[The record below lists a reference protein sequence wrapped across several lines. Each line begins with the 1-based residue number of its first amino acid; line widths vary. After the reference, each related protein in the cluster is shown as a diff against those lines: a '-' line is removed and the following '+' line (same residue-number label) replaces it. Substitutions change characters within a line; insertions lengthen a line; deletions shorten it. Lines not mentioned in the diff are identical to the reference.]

1 MNNWP
6 LIHPSPSSKPIH
18 FRRTAQQC
26 AVIASTLT
34 LCAYQMAH
42 ADDLAQRT
50 SENDPIPP
58 VAGVLTLPATSV
70 TGVSTKG
77 GESGLVHGY
86 VAEQSGL
93 GTKTDTSILEIPQS
107 VSVVTREQM
116 DTQQIKTTSQA
127 LRYTT
132 GANSEKYGAF
142 GDQLDF
148 TKIRGVEAD
157 YYLDGLRLISNP
169 GSWSPQVD
177 PYTLERVEV
186 LRGPSSYLYGQSTGG
201 GIVNQVTRKPQ
212 EVESHEVTTQ
222 FGSFD
227 RTFLGVDSTGPIDSD
242 RTLLYRFTATGLKAN
257 DQVEDVRHKR
267 LYLAPSLTWQPTEQT
282 SWTVQLVHSREPEIP
297 NYNSLPANLLGLNKS
312 PYPSID
318 RDRNYRDMS
327 FDDSS
332 REQNYISSNFT
343 HSFDNDWKVTST
355 MRYMHIASD
364 LQRSVVY
371 GYSVVNGKPLLKNT
385 YEISPSSSNTFS
397 MDNYV
402 SGSLQLGP
410 TKHDVIVGADFA
422 SGTVSSALYSSGPYL
437 VDPYGS
443 DYRPHVKPDFTA
455 SRAAPWSEK
464 QEFDRLGLYVQ
475 DQISYDRWRLTL
487 GTRYDKSETDD
498 VTRSYS
504 PTSVSTRMNNGKW
517 SGRTG
522 LSFQFDN
529 GISPYV
535 SYATSFNPLIGSGYN
550 GSAFV
555 PTETTQSEIGIK
567 FHPADSRTLLTAAI
581 YNLEQTNVKTADAAH
596 LGFNTQA
603 GKVRSRGVDLSATAE
618 LVENL
623 NLLASYSYLDN
634 ALVQDTTY
642 QGNSLT
648 QTPRHSAAL
657 WLDYL
662 IGRGSLSGL
671 KIGAGSRYLGASY
684 GDPANTFKV
693 PAVTLFD
700 LALNYELGSI
710 APSLEGA
717 SLALNVS
724 NLTNKEYVASCTSAM
739 YCFVGQDRTATTSL
753 TYRW

>member
-1 MNNWP
+1 MNKLSP
-6 LIHPSPSSKPIH
+6 IYLPSRSKQTGL
-18 FRRTAQQC
+18 RCLGKQR
-26 AVIASTLT
+26 VLIASALT
-34 LCAYQMAH
+34 LCIHQIAH
-42 ADDLAQRT
+42 ADDGVPTAPQKDQIPTLT
-50 SENDPIPP
+50 S
-58 VAGVLTLPATSV
+58 VVTLPSTSV
-70 TGVSTKG
+70 TGLSAKA
-77 GESGLVHGY
+77 GESGLVQGY

-93 GTKTDTSILEIPQS
+93 GTKTDTSILENPQS

-116 DTQQIKTTSQA
+116 ETQQIKTTSQA
-127 LRYTT
+127 LRYTA

-148 TKIRGVEAD
+148 TKIRGVDAD
-157 YYLDGLRLISNP
+157 YYLDGLRLVSNP
-169 GSWSPQVD
+169 GSWAPQVD

-212 EVESHEVTTQ
+212 DIESHEVTTQ
-222 FGSFD
+222 FGSFG
-227 RTFLGVDSTGPIDSD
+227 RTFLGVDSTGPINAD
-242 RTLLYRFTATGLKAN
+242 RTLLYRFTATGLKTN
-257 DQVEDVRHKR
+257 DQIEDVRHKR

-312 PYPSID
+312 PYTSIK

-332 REQNYISSNFT
+332 REQNYFSSNFT
-343 HSFDNDWKVTST
+343 YSFDNDWKVTSN
-355 MRYMHIASD
+355 MRYMHISSD
-364 LQRSVVY
+364 LQRSIVY
-371 GYSVVNGKPLLKNT
+371 GYSVVNGKPMLKNT

-397 MDNYV
+397 MDNYI
-402 SGSLQLGP
+402 SGSAQLGP
-410 TKHDVIVGADFA
+410 TQHDVIVGTDFA
-422 SGTVSSALYSSGPYL
+422 SGDVTSALYSSGPYL
-437 VDPYGS
+437 VDPYGP
-443 DYRPHVKPDFTA
+443 DYRPSAKPDLAA

-464 QEFDRLGLYVQ
+464 QEFDRLGVYVQ
-475 DQISYDRWRLTL
+475 DKISYDQWRLTL
-487 GTRYDKSETDD
+487 GTRYDKSKTDD
-498 VTRSYS
+498 VTHSYS
-504 PTSVSTRMNNGKW
+504 PTAVTTRMNNEKW
-517 SGRTG
+517 SGRAG
-522 LSFQFDN
+522 LSYQFDN
-529 GISPYV
+529 GIAPYV

-567 FHPADSRTLLTAAI
+567 FHPADSRTLLTAAV
-581 YNLEQTNVKTADAAH
+581 YNLEQTNVKTSDAAH

-623 NLLASYSYLDN
+623 NLIAGYSYLDN

-642 QGNSLT
+642 QGKSLT
-648 QTPRHSAAL
+648 QTPRHSAAV

-662 IGRGSLSGL
+662 IRRGALSGL
-671 KIGAGSRYLGASY
+671 KIGGGSRYLGASY

-700 LALNYELGSI
+700 LALDYNLGTLAS
-710 APSLEGA
+710 SLEGA
-717 SLALNVS
+717 SVALNVS
-724 NLTNKEYVASCTSAM
+724 NLTNKEYVASCTSAL